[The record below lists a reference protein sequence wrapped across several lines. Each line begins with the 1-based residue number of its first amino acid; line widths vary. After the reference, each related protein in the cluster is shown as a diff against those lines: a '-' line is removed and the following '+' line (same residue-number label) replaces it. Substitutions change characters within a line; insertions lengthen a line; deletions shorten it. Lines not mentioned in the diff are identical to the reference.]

1 MTTPAHSGKPANQTT
16 MPDNPPPN
24 IESTFERNSPASDL
38 LGQKIIG
45 CDVDQGVVDVEYH
58 ATDPL
63 CNKWGGIHGG
73 MVAAMLDDI
82 MALAAGL
89 KVEWGQIVP
98 TLEMKVNYI
107 TPARPGTLTAQA
119 RVVRRGKS
127 VIFLEAELWNA
138 EGKLAATGTSTY
150 TVVTLKKKEKK

>member
-1 MTTPAHSGKPANQTT
+1 MTTPAHSGKPAQSTT
-16 MPDNPPPN
+16 MPADPPPN
-24 IESTFERNSPASDL
+24 IAATFDKNSPASDL
-38 LGQKIIG
+38 LGQEILG
-45 CDVDQGVVDVEYH
+45 CDVEQGIVDVAYN

-73 MVAAMLDDI
+73 MVAAMLDDV

-89 KVEWGQIVP
+89 KVDWGQIVP

-107 TPARPGTLTAQA
+107 TPARPGRLTAQA

-127 VIFLEAELWNA
+127 VIFLECELWNA

-150 TVVTLKKKEKK
+150 TVVTLKKKKEG